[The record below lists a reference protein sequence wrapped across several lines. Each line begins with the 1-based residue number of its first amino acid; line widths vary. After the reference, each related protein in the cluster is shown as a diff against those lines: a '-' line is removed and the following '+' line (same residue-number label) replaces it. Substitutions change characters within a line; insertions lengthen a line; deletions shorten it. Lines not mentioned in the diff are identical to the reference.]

1 MTDRLS
7 QLQDQVNY
15 LASLFCDATGVLQAN
30 AKPNKFENFAE
41 GLKRSYEN
49 DAAEQAGAA
58 APDQVSVYKTTFAQL
73 ISATAKKIDELIDSL
88 PDENEVNVVAQ
99 SKQLEK
105 LEEENASAA
114 KQLEQVTVCAQDLLE
129 QIQRKM
135 SQIAAS
141 QLSLQQKQH
150 QQQHPH
156 QEPHDSK
163 SDF

>member
-1 MTDRLS
+1 MADRLS

-30 AKPNKFENFAE
+30 AKPDKFENFAE

-49 DAAEQAGAA
+49 EAAEQAGAA
-58 APDQVSVYKTTFAQL
+58 EQVQAYKTTFAQL

-88 PDENEVNVVAQ
+88 PDDENEINVTAQ

-105 LEEENASAA
+105 LEEENTVAA
-114 KQLEQVTVCAQDLLE
+114 KQLEQVTACAQDLLE

-141 QLSLQQKQH
+141 QLSLQQKQA
-150 QQQHPH
+150 QQP
-156 QEPHDSK
+156 DSST
-163 SDF
+163 SDT